1 MSFVS
6 GDDKINLVFLSGS
19 CLYLPHCYSPLLS
32 LHSGAWWWTGTG
44 LTTFDG
50 NSVRNLWSV
59 PSATWVDIPNFMLIA
74 SISCQH
80 PNIIHR
86 SYSSLHVW
94 RSAFLTWWFVEW
106 RCGQVPWIRL
116 CLWWVEMS
124 KLILCFWVVLAYTY
138 LIATLLC
145 FLSILVHDGWLDLD
159 SLLLMGT
166 LEEICRMF
174 LLQRELTCQ
183 VLCWLLAFHA
193 NTLTLFTALILL
205 SILVH
210 DGGLELG
217 SLLFDGNS
225 EGNLWSVPSA
235 TWVDMPTFKLNASMS
250 CQHPHI
256 IHRSYSSLHSG
267 AWWWTGTGLST
278 FWWELWRKS
287 VECAFCNVSWHAN
300 FYVDC

>member
-6 GDDKINLVFLSGS
+6 GDVKISFVFLSGS

-32 LHSGAWWWTGTG
+32 LHSGPWWLAG
-44 LTTFDG
+44 LGLSTFDG
-50 NSVRNLWSV
+50 NSGGNLRNV
-59 PSATWVDIPNFMLIA
+59 PSATWVDMPSFVLIA

-80 PNIIHR
+80 PHNIHR
-86 SYSSLHVW
+86 AYSPLHFW
-94 RSAFLTWWFVEW
+94 WSAFLTWWFVEW
-106 RCGQVPWIRL
+106 RCGQVPGIRL
-116 CLWWVEMS
+116 CLWWGEMS
-124 KLILCFWVVLAYTY
+124 KLILCVWVVLAYT
-138 LIATLLC
+138 
-145 FLSILVHDGWLDLD
+145 
-159 SLLLMGT
+159 SLLLSFAFSPFWCMMMDWNWALYFLMGT
-166 LEEICRMF
+166 LKEICGVC

-183 VLCWLLAFHA
+183 LLSWMLAFHA

-235 TWVDMPTFKLNASMS
+235 TWVDMPTFKLNASIS

-256 IHRSYSSLHSG
+256 IHCTYSSLHSG
-267 AWWWTGTGLST
+267 AWWRTGTGLST

-287 VECAFCNVSWHAN
+287 VECAFCNVSWHAK
-300 FYVDC
+300 F

>member
-1 MSFVS
+1 MPTPS
-6 GDDKINLVFLSGS
+6 
-19 CLYLPHCYSPLLS
+19 HYSPLLFFSPCLVECIPHLVICRVTMWTSSRIRLCLLWVEMTKSILCFWVVLAYTYLIATLLCFFSILVHDGGLQLGS
-32 LHSGAWWWTGTG
+32 L
-44 LTTFDG
+44 LFDG

-124 KLILCFWVVLAYTY
+124 KLILCVWVVLAYTSVV
-138 LIATLLC
+138 
-145 FLSILVHDGWLDLD
+145 LSFAFSPFRCMMVDWNWAHYF
-159 SLLLMGT
+159 LMGT
-166 LEEICRMF
+166 LKEICGVC

-183 VLCWLLAFHA
+183 VLSWMLAFHA

-205 SILVH
+205 SMSGGVH
-210 DGGLELG
+210 
-217 SLLFDGNS
+217 
-225 EGNLWSVPSA
+225 
-235 TWVDMPTFKLNASMS
+235 
-250 CQHPHI
+250 
-256 IHRSYSSLHSG
+256 SSLG
-267 AWWWTGTGLST
+267 DL
-278 FWWELWRKS
+278 
-287 VECAFCNVSWHAN
+287 
-300 FYVDC
+300 